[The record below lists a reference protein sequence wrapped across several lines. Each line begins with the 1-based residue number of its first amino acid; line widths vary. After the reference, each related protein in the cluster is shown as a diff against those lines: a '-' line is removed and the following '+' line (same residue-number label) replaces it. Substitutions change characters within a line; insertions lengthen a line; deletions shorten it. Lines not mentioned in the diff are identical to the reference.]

1 MYRYRLGAKVIN
13 TAMQGSLIFIKFRLC
28 DILVDKY
35 LPVYWL
41 LFCIHLFGLC
51 DALVKKFTFIY
62 HLLFWAAVRSA
73 MPSFYEKMKT
83 RLRSADE
90 GADTVVWLAMS
101 DAALSHPSG
110 LFYQGINLSSNTL
123 QLLCAQSFGQQHFRS
138 FIIGKVTKYN
148 RSSTEKPVITW
159 PWMIHHKI
167 IDTYILTV
175 LYLYNYKFI

>member
-1 MYRYRLGAKVIN
+1 MTSLLIN
-13 TAMQGSLIFIKFRLC
+13 IFQYTDFYFVFI
-28 DILVDKY
+28 Y
-35 LPVYWL
+35 LDFVTPL
-41 LFCIHLFGLC
+41 SRNLHFC
-51 DALVKKFTFIY
+51 IY

-159 PWMIHHKI
+159 SWMIHHKI

-175 LYLYNYKFI
+175 LYLYNYKLI

>member
-101 DAALSHPSG
+101 DAAPSHPSG

-175 LYLYNYKFI
+175 LYLYNYKLI